1 MKVKEV
7 DRTANIAWSP
17 AAQHPIYLAAGT
29 AAQQLDATF
38 STTAA
43 LEIYGLNLTEPGLDM
58 SLKGSIVS
66 EHRFHNIAWGCH
78 EVTSSDK
85 DTTGVIVGGADDGN
99 LIVYDPSKILQGN
112 KGIIFQKNNH
122 NGPVRTLDFN
132 PHKPNLLASGSSES
146 EIFIWDLLHPVKP
159 MTPGTKSQ
167 PLEDVACVAWNCQV
181 QHILASTFPGKC
193 VVWDLRKNEPII
205 KVSDTSYRMR
215 CKEIAWHPAVATQL
229 CIASEDDQ
237 TPVIQLWDLRFAT
250 SPLKVLENH
259 QRGVLS
265 LAWCK
270 QDPDLL
276 ISCGKDS
283 RILCWNPNSNVPGG
297 EVVCEINS
305 NQWNFSVAWCERNPA
320 VIASS
325 SFDGYVGIYSLMG
338 GQQQLT
344 PSSKI
349 TDAFPGSE
357 TLSQPP
363 VNQLP
368 QRNVALPLKKP
379 PKWLRKPVGASFAN
393 IFKIDLLESKF
404 TITEFVGLLVM
415 YIRNTS
421 TALLDNATAIKS
433 NFKHMGNDKPGWF
446 DQECCIITRKIS
458 NIASRIKSS
467 NNQPQLLTQLNIF
480 KKKYEQLKIKKKAET
495 TEFRINQINKLHP
508 GKKEFWIFFKNKKKQ
523 EISGPS
529 VESFE
534 RHLCNIFQTSDQT
547 PTQNIIH
554 YELSPSDPLLDQE
567 ISEDEIISALAES
580 RGSSSPGLDG
590 ISYTFLKN
598 NQQLLT
604 PVLSKLFND
613 CFQMKLLPPQWNV
626 SKIVM
631 IFKKGNVCDPSNYR
645 PINLLSCLYKLYSR
659 ILTKRLSQWCDIH
672 NILSNFQY
680 GFRTG
685 LGTQDALFNI
695 TTLIQQSIYKNPNS
709 TIFST
714 FIDFKMAFDRVNRDI
729 LFKKLQL
736 MGISKHFLLTIIST
750 LTNNKFCVHN
760 GTTIF
765 DNNIGV
771 KQGDVISPLLFCLFL
786 NDLPSFLGNYDDLKI
801 EDINQNIILYAD
813 DVALFSK
820 SEQSMNSY
828 LHKLHQYCQTNQI
841 QVNIKKSKGMI
852 FSRKTPDL
860 LKFKLIYDNHPL
872 ELVTT
877 FKYLGILFDSK
888 MNFKPHFQSLVEKC
902 KFSFNSMLNSDIQ
915 LSHLN
920 FNHIQRLIDA
930 RLISIINY
938 GANIWGFKRFGGKLV
953 QFSDKQENKV
963 TITQVATDES
973 TMQRSSHLENSLTSR
988 NFADFC
994 TKKLELSP
1002 NEYDRT
1008 IWSFLLA
1015 NFEDNPRQKAL
1026 KLLGYNAEEL
1036 SKKIQEVLKVEFLN
1050 SGVDAEE
1057 LANRMSTLSAGV
1069 SLDFQDVK
1077 PRSTLMPEV
1086 SWTVDANES
1095 GFQRVRSHGKSSIK
1109 GCACNHVCGSLMMDW
1124 VKLGNTP
1131 ENSRDVSRDAF
1142 DAIGESKSIDGLI
1155 SRAILVGNID
1165 YAVSLCLQDGRMADA
1180 LVLAMAGGADLWQ
1193 QTQQRYLKN
1202 SKSDVAKLIAA
1213 VVTDS
1218 WKQLVVNCDI
1228 MYWKEA
1234 LSAILTYGK
1243 QNEFCELCEILGK
1256 RLENEKSGELFNK
1269 ASICYICSGN
1279 LEHFVA
1285 CYSKKNTD
1293 ENSVQLQ
1300 DLMEKVMILE
1310 KAVEVTQIRPI
1321 ESIRNGPLLSDKLSG
1336 YAKLLANQGQLL
1348 SAFSYLSN
1356 CNTEEAN
1363 ILKDRIY
1370 KSISDYLPGVQPPSF
1385 PYRRIS
1391 LQPSVEPRQA
1401 PHIQKNVPRQTNQWS
1416 MNKAPTT
1423 NNYYGGANQPISE
1436 QFMPPHLNNTIS
1448 SGLYGPP
1455 STSMPN
1461 SVPHNVA
1468 QSIPSVPPTSIS
1480 QNLITNS
1487 ATGPPGPPPPSSSTL
1502 PNQKGHMSHRYPS
1515 TPQDPSLYSQGYS
1528 SVNQANYM
1536 SFPQQQNF
1544 MQPNAISNSVQ
1555 NSTSG
1560 AMVPNAAH
1568 SQPTSN
1574 LYNPYMSSP
1583 ASDTSQ
1589 FSQVAPPPVSAPY
1602 GTSRTDFNLGW
1613 NDPPVL
1619 TSNVQPIFNPN
1630 QPQQPI
1636 FNPNQPQDIPN
1647 APVTNQYQNNFA
1659 VAPSPMSQLNYGGQ
1673 NYNAPPQ
1680 QMQNDQQFIENTEP
1694 PLPAAPIEPIPEKH
1708 AVIMDVLIALTA
1720 KCSNATTNPQMRRK
1734 LEDVSRKLE
1743 NLENKLRYNALS
1755 ETTLNYL
1762 HEMVSHIKCEDYQSA
1777 IAVTTNCITRVNFS
1791 EISSFMPGIKV
1802 LLQVGLQLGI
1812 YYSD

>member
-421 TALLDNATAIKS
+421 TALLD
-433 NFKHMGNDKPGWF
+433 
-446 DQECCIITRKIS
+446 
-458 NIASRIKSS
+458 
-467 NNQPQLLTQLNIF
+467 
-480 KKKYEQLKIKKKAET
+480 
-495 TEFRINQINKLHP
+495 
-508 GKKEFWIFFKNKKKQ
+508 
-523 EISGPS
+523 
-529 VESFE
+529 
-534 RHLCNIFQTSDQT
+534 QT

-631 IFKKGNVCDPSNYR
+631 IFKKGN
-645 PINLLSCLYKLYSR
+645 
-659 ILTKRLSQWCDIH
+659 
-672 NILSNFQY
+672 
-680 GFRTG
+680 
-685 LGTQDALFNI
+685 
-695 TTLIQQSIYKNPNS
+695 
-709 TIFST
+709 
-714 FIDFKMAFDRVNRDI
+714 
-729 LFKKLQL
+729 
-736 MGISKHFLLTIIST
+736 
-750 LTNNKFCVHN
+750 
-760 GTTIF
+760 
-765 DNNIGV
+765 
-771 KQGDVISPLLFCLFL
+771 
-786 NDLPSFLGNYDDLKI
+786 
-801 EDINQNIILYAD
+801 
-813 DVALFSK
+813 
-820 SEQSMNSY
+820 
-828 LHKLHQYCQTNQI
+828 
-841 QVNIKKSKGMI
+841 
-852 FSRKTPDL
+852 
-860 LKFKLIYDNHPL
+860 
-872 ELVTT
+872 
-877 FKYLGILFDSK
+877 
-888 MNFKPHFQSLVEKC
+888 
-902 KFSFNSMLNSDIQ
+902 
-915 LSHLN
+915 
-920 FNHIQRLIDA
+920 
-930 RLISIINY
+930 
-938 GANIWGFKRFGGKLV
+938 FGGKLV

-1057 LANRMSTLSAGV
+1057 LANRMSTLSAGPL
-1069 SLDFQDVK
+1069 SNSQQ
-1077 PRSTLMPEV
+1077 STPSFV
-1086 SWTVDANES
+1086 
-1095 GFQRVRSHGKSSIK
+1095 
-1109 GCACNHVCGSLMMDW
+1109 GSQ
-1124 VKLGNTP
+1124 TP

-1619 TSNVQPIFNPN
+1619 TSNVQLLILLLPITQPIFNPN